1 MMRTNKER
9 LIRIPKD
16 QSDSIEL
23 IMTGPF
29 VEALC
34 SAFEDIDRVRREG
47 GLAKP
52 FRPVSA

>member
-1 MMRTNKER
+1 MQTNNEH

-29 VEALC
+29 VEALR
-34 SAFEDIDRVRREG
+34 SVFDDIDRLRREG
-47 GLAKP
+47 DMNKP
-52 FRPVSA
+52 SS